1 MRLRRSLAV
10 CFGQLAWVLIA
21 TTTAPTL
28 LAQEDELRQRIAA
41 LERQI
46 ELLQRQ
52 WASRDS
58 AELAML
64 RRQIEAI
71 TREIEELR
79 LGQDVVVRADSGRF
93 GFGPAASKVYG
104 VGQGVSIGGY
114 GEVLYENF
122 AGERQD
128 GAPADR
134 TDQIDA
140 LRAIVYVGYKFS
152 DRFLFNSEIEF
163 EHGTTDQ
170 AGSVS
175 LEFAYLDWLVSE
187 GVGARAGLL
196 LVPMGFLNELHEPPT
211 FLGTKRPET
220 EQQIIPSTWREN
232 GLGLFGDVG
241 RFSYRAY
248 LINGFD
254 AIGGGSSDASG
265 YSASGLRGGRQKG
278 SKAIAEDLAGVVR
291 LDYTGLPGLRV
302 GGSLYAGQ
310 AGQNVAS
317 TVDAGVTIGATTIIW
332 EGHAEYRGRGLDL
345 RALVAVADV
354 GDVAEI
360 NAARGLTGQ
369 ASVGERLYGWY
380 LQAGYDVL
388 RGAKTSQRLVP
399 YVRFE
404 RLNTQ
409 DEVPEGFAANPATDR
424 SILSLGAAWKPIVQ
438 IVVKADY
445 QLHSN
450 DADTGIDQ
458 LNVALGY
465 LF

>member
-1 MRLRRSLAV
+1 MRVQAFPAVGSSL
-10 CFGQLAWVLIA
+10 LALLLAA
-21 TTTAPTL
+21 TAAAPTL
-28 LAQEDELRQRIAA
+28 QAQERELGQRIAA

-46 ELLQRQ
+46 ELLQQQ

-58 AELAML
+58 AELALL

-122 AGERQD
+122 ADERQD
-128 GAPADR
+128 GTPADL

-175 LEFAYLDWLVSE
+175 LEFAYLDWLVAD
-187 GVGARAGLL
+187 GVGVRGGLL

-232 GLGLFGDVG
+232 GLGVFGDVG
-241 RFSYRAY
+241 RLSYRAY

-254 AIGGGSSDASG
+254 AIGGGSSNASG

-278 SKAIAEDLAGVVR
+278 SKAIAEDIAGVIR
-291 LDYTGLPGLRV
+291 LDYAGLPGLLV

-310 AGQNVAS
+310 AGQNVSS
-317 TVDAGVTIGATTIIW
+317 TVDPDATIEARTLIW

-369 ASVGERLYGWY
+369 ASVGERLFGWY

-388 RGAKTSQRLVP
+388 RGAQTSQRLLP
-399 YVRFE
+399 YVRYE

-409 DEVPEGFAANPATDR
+409 DEVPVGFAANPSTDR

-445 QLHSN
+445 QIHRN
-450 DADTGIDQ
+450 DADTGVDQ